1 MLMKVSRSLQ
11 YVFKET
17 MDRTTGHRHGSVG
30 CLLAIGDCS
39 SGVLNRNLV
48 SMSEV
53 SGDN

>member
-1 MLMKVSRSLQ
+1 MNVSTNLQ

-39 SGVLNRNLV
+39 SGVLNRKLV
-48 SMSEV
+48 SMFEV
-53 SGDN
+53 SGE